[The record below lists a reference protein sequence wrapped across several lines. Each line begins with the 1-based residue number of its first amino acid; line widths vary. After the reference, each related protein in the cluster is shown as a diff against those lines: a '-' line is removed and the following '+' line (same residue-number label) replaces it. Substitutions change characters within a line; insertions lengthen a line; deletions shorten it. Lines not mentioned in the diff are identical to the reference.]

1 MVINL
6 EDKVKEEINKKRVIK
21 KYYAQD
27 SKHYNWNYLKEK
39 NDIESEQYEFT
50 HTRKGV
56 EHKIKLYRL
65 N

>member
-6 EDKVKEEINKKRVIK
+6 EDKVKEEINQKRVIK

-50 HTRKGV
+50 HIRKGE

>member
-1 MVINL
+1 MVIKL
-6 EDKVKEEINKKRVIK
+6 EDKVKEEINQKIVIK
-21 KYYAQD
+21 YSAKD
-27 SKHYNWNYLKEK
+27 SKYYNWNYLKEK

>member
-1 MVINL
+1 MVIKL
-6 EDKVKEEINKKRVIK
+6 EDKVKEEINQKRVIK
-21 KYYAQD
+21 KYSAKD
-27 SKHYNWNYLKEK
+27 STHYNWNYLKEK